1 MSGTISRAEPGRGKS
16 IKDYKCRKKEIQ
28 TEGDF
33 LGKKNELNAA
43 TVGGICLKIMSI
55 K

>member
-1 MSGTISRAEPGRGKS
+1 VSGTINGAEPGRGKS

-33 LGKKNELNAA
+33 LGEKNELNAA
-43 TVGGICLKIMSI
+43 TVGLICLKVMRI